1 MRQRGTAQRDNEE
14 RKRNI
19 NRPRGHKKI
28 DMKKIIISLIVVLA
42 TITSFAQTQTNTSST
57 ISPDNDIVYR
67 LFPTTN
73 RWNFIK
79 LNTRDGRMWQV
90 QYSMED
96 DQIEV
101 PLSLTTRISKE
112 EEKNGRFFLYPTQN
126 MWTFILL
133 DQLDGRVWQVQ
144 WSTESKNRGVI
155 PIN

>member
-1 MRQRGTAQRDNEE
+1 
-14 RKRNI
+14 
-19 NRPRGHKKI
+19 
-28 DMKKIIISLIVVLA
+28 MKKIGIILIVILTTMTA
-42 TITSFAQTQTNTSST
+42 FAQTQTNTNST
-57 ISPDNDIVYR
+57 VSPDNDIVYR

-90 QYSMED
+90 QYSLED

-101 PLSLTTRISKE
+101 PLSLTARVSKE

-126 MWTFILL
+126 MYNFILL

-144 WSTESKNRGVI
+144 WSTESKNRMVI
-155 PIN
+155 PIY